1 MQSLIL
7 VLHVLVAIAI
17 VALVLLQHGRG
28 ADVGASF
35 GSGASNTMFG
45 SSGSLPFLMKLTAV
59 LAAIFFATSISLSY
73 LAAHDQKKSD
83 VLDMPVLPVVK
94 PAPVTQPNKT
104 TNTVPAADAMNF
116 EPKSSGSVSGSVS
129 DRG

>member
-7 VLHVLVAIAI
+7 ILHIMVAIAI

-45 SSGSLPFLMKLTAV
+45 SAGAVPFLVKVTAV
-59 LAAIFFATSISLSY
+59 CAGIFFITSLSLSY
-73 LAAHDQKKSD
+73 LAAHREHQTQSQ
-83 VLDMPVLPVVK
+83 LLNMPVLPKTTTV
-94 PAPVTQPNKT
+94 APVAVPPT
-104 TNTVPAADAMNF
+104 T
-116 EPKSSGSVSGSVS
+116 KQS
-129 DRG
+129 DDTTGLSFTPSATAPTKK

>member
-7 VLHVLVAIAI
+7 IIHILVAIAI

-45 SSGSLPFLMKLTAV
+45 SAGAVPFLVKVTAV
-59 LAAIFFATSISLSY
+59 CAGIFFITSLSLSY
-73 LAAHDQKKSD
+73 IAAHREHQTQSQ
-83 VLDMPVLPVVK
+83 LLNMPVMP
-94 PAPVTQPNKT
+94 KT
-104 TNTVPAADAMNF
+104 TTTVPVAAPPTTTQSDDNGAGF
-116 EPKSSGSVSGSVS
+116 VPVSKK
-129 DRG
+129 

>member
-7 VLHVLVAIAI
+7 IIHILVAIAI

-45 SSGSLPFLMKLTAV
+45 SAGAVPFLVKVTAIC
-59 LAAIFFATSISLSY
+59 AGIFFITSLSLSY
-73 LAAHDQKKSD
+73 IAAHREHQTQKQ
-83 VLDMPVLPVVK
+83 LLNMPVLPK
-94 PAPVTQPNKT
+94 TAAPVVTPTTQQTTQSNDGTAFVPNSD
-104 TNTVPAADAMNF
+104 NNNQ
-116 EPKSSGSVSGSVS
+116 KSST
-129 DRG
+129 DN

>member
-7 VLHVLVAIAI
+7 VLHILVAIAI

-45 SSGSLPFLMKLTAV
+45 SAGAVPFLVKLTAIF
-59 LAAIFFATSISLSY
+59 AGIFFITSLSLSY
-73 LAAHDQKKSD
+73 LAARHEKQAQI
-83 VLDMPVLPVVK
+83 VNMPIPI
-94 PAPVTQPNKT
+94 TQPAK
-104 TNTVPAADAMNF
+104 TNTVPTTNNNSDAGLSFAPAA
-116 EPKSSGSVSGSVS
+116 KK
-129 DRG
+129 

>member
-7 VLHVLVAIAI
+7 ILHILVSIAI

-45 SSGSLPFLMKLTAV
+45 SAGAVPFLVKVTVVCAG
-59 LAAIFFATSISLSY
+59 IFFMTSLSLSY
-73 LAAHDQKKSD
+73 IAAHREHQTQSQ
-83 VLDMPVLPVVK
+83 LLNMPVLPK
-94 PAPVTQPNKT
+94 TAAPVIAPTTVKQSTQSNDGTAFVPNT
-104 TNTVPAADAMNF
+104 EDNQ
-116 EPKSSGSVSGSVS
+116 KSGT
-129 DRG
+129 DNR